1 MNPYLNALA
10 SRIDIFHVQMIDCPH
25 QVILV
30 GGAATYEMTC
40 IKFVSEAAELF
51 EVILRSKSAEFY
63 YSTLI
68 WMANTLQVIAWSWNE
83 RFLPFI
89 SCYCQEINDFIWQV
103 TSSSI
108 A

>member
-1 MNPYLNALA
+1 MFSCPLLKVHFMNPYLNALA

-51 EVILRSKSAEFY
+51 EVILRSKSAEFD

-68 WMANTLQVIAWSWNE
+68 LSLIH
-83 RFLPFI
+83 I
-89 SCYCQEINDFIWQV
+89 
-103 TSSSI
+103 
-108 A
+108 

>member
-1 MNPYLNALA
+1 
-10 SRIDIFHVQMIDCPH
+10 MIDCPH

-68 WMANTLQVIAWSWNE
+68 
-83 RFLPFI
+83 
-89 SCYCQEINDFIWQV
+89 
-103 TSSSI
+103 
-108 A
+108 

>member
-1 MNPYLNALA
+1 MSTVKSAIHESLLMY
-10 SRIDIFHVQMIDCPH
+10 DCPH
-25 QVILV
+25 QVILA

-68 WMANTLQVIAWSWNE
+68 
-83 RFLPFI
+83 
-89 SCYCQEINDFIWQV
+89 
-103 TSSSI
+103 
-108 A
+108 